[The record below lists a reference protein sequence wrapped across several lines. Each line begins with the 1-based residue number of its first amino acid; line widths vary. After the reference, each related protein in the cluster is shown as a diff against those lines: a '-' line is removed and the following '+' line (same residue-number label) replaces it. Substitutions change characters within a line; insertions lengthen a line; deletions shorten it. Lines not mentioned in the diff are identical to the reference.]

1 MKQKKKTG
9 FSYYVNTFWN
19 FLLYLLLLIL
29 LFSFA
34 YVIYNIFHVIMVNIF
49 QVEQSMSELVSLGVS
64 ILCFVL
70 PLLPQM
76 KKIYSRFINLAR
88 QKIYKITR
96 RRVLPHDMK
105 TTADQATAINKALNL
120 LQNRSSHLIA
130 IESTPGKGK
139 TMTAILLIDNI
150 GNDEKL
156 IDLFIQLQKHI
167 CYIDAGYEKKI
178 LIDFLDD
185 INTAAK
191 SLIIIDNVHKLSA
204 ELFHTVLQKIK
215 AISEYS
221 DNIKSPNLII
231 LLYKNLP
238 ENDTLERILHEYLL
252 KKNTDKHTPIYDL
265 SNNLKTY
272 VSDININT
280 LIDSNGDILDTI
292 RTQTSGLLR
301 NQLLSI
307 YAVSKDGDF
316 LKILMQLLGDE
327 YRIDLRTEPIIKFI
341 AIVCILSI
349 YLGFF
354 KQEVM
359 IKVWHNVIPKSNKI
373 SIKKWTKYFATN
385 RFMLPFPLI
394 SHAYLFNED
403 LAREYK
409 RRLFRIGSFENCYS
423 KCATYIYTNELCYT
437 NELKWLFLIAC
448 HEKDYNSIPSSK
460 REKEFYECINGLN
473 KNYVLTILEDEIE
486 LNPSKREL
494 LQKELGILYIK
505 TGKWS
510 EARKIFKSYI
520 SHKEDEI
527 EVWQLQLQIIEANHG
542 VNDTDNLEMLN
553 NIIINSEDEF
563 ITFQAKYWL
572 AHIKMELG
580 DFSLKPWEELQT
592 IVRTSNWGLNN
603 NTYAHIIHRI
613 TADTCRTFFLKGEN
627 IPNIFNSTLDFFIMY
642 RKIPTLQEDLALEE
656 LERAHYIHYELI
668 YQLGIWK
675 MYKFPHDYT
684 VSGNDSFSFNDLIK
698 KGLELYN
705 NSINNFLKAGIKTW
719 RTAQIRRDELA
730 LCSSTPNFIEILSH
744 FDEFETYAIDNH
756 IDVFTGYIEC
766 LKGKALAIYAL
777 VEDIGIN
784 DTQYERRLAEAT
796 TALQK
801 SEKIYINYGN
811 IYGAIRAKFL
821 CVLVDTL
828 IKINGSNTPQFIIE
842 SFMQKMKRLK
852 DEFETDNL
860 REQQILTYLTSVDN
874 LKIRDLQDVIIY
886 YPIILQ

>member
-29 LFSFA
+29 LLSFA
-34 YVIYNIFHVIMVNIF
+34 YVIYNIFHVIMLNIF
-49 QVEQSMSELVSLGVS
+49 QVEQAMSELVSLGVS
-64 ILCFVL
+64 VLCFVL

-96 RRVLPHDMK
+96 KKLLPYDMK
-105 TTADQATAINKALNL
+105 TTADQATAINKALSL

-167 CYIDAGYEKKI
+167 CYIDAGYEKKF

-204 ELFHTVLQKIK
+204 ELFHTILQKVK

-221 DNIKSPNLII
+221 DNIKSHNLII

-238 ENDTLERILHEYLL
+238 ENDTIETILHEYLL
-252 KKNTDKHTPIYDL
+252 EKNTNKNTPIYDL

-272 VSDININT
+272 VSDISINS
-280 LIDSNGDILDTI
+280 LIDANGEILDTI

-307 YAVSKDGDF
+307 YTSSKDGAF
-316 LKILMQLLGDE
+316 LKVLIQILDNE
-327 YRIDLRTEPIIKFI
+327 YQIDLKKEPIVEFI
-341 AIVCILSI
+341 AVACILSI

-359 IKVWHNVIPKSNKI
+359 IKIWYNLIPEPNKI
-373 SIKKWTKYFATN
+373 SIRKLIKYFATN

-394 SHAYLFNED
+394 NHAYLFNED

-409 RRLFRIGSFENCYS
+409 RRLFHIESFQNCFS
-423 KCATYIYTNELCYT
+423 KCATYIYTNDLCYT

-448 HEKDYNSIPSSK
+448 HEKDYNSISSSK
-460 REKEFYECINGLN
+460 KEKEFYECINGLN

-486 LNPSKREL
+486 LNPSKRL
-494 LQKELGILYIK
+494 LFQKELGILYIK

-510 EARKIFKSYI
+510 EAREIFKSYI
-520 SHKEDEI
+520 SHEEDEI

-542 VNDTDNLEMLN
+542 VDDTDNLEMLN
-553 NIIINSEDEF
+553 NILINSKDDF

-592 IVRTSNWGLNN
+592 TVRTSNWGLNN
-603 NTYAHIIHRI
+603 DTYAHIIHRI
-613 TADTCRTFFLKGEN
+613 TADTCRTFFLKGAN
-627 IPNIFNSTLDFFIMY
+627 VPNIFNSTLDFFITY

-675 MYKFPHDYT
+675 MYKFPHDY
-684 VSGNDSFSFNDLIK
+684 VESGNDSFSLNDLIK

-705 NSINNFLKAGIKTW
+705 NSINNFSKAGIKTW

-744 FDEFETYAIDNH
+744 YDEFEKYAVNNH
-756 IDVFTGYIEC
+756 IDVFIGYIEC

-777 VEDIGIN
+777 IEDIEN
-784 DTQYERRLAEAT
+784 DDTQYERRLAEAAI
-796 TALQK
+796 ALHK
-801 SEKIYINYGN
+801 SEKIYFEYGN
-811 IYGAIRAKFL
+811 TYGAIRAKFL
-821 CVLVDTL
+821 YILVNTL
-828 IKINGSNTPQFIIE
+828 IKINGSNNPKFIIE
-842 SFMQKMKRLK
+842 SFMQKIELLK
-852 DEFETDNL
+852 YEFEADNL
-860 REQQILTYLTSVDN
+860 REQQILAYLTSVDN
-874 LKIRDLQDVIIY
+874 VKIRDLQDVIIF